1 MSENANNK
9 RIAKNTLFL
18 YIRMMALMVITL
30 YTQRV
35 VLDKLGIEDFG
46 IYNIVAGLTSM
57 FTFFSTSLA
66 NATQRYLNIELG
78 RNNKA
83 GASKVFSQHIFI
95 YMGFTLIVFIAAE
108 TFGLWFVKHKLV
120 IPPDRLT
127 SALWTFHFMVLS
139 VCVTLLCIVFNS
151 AIIAHEDMK
160 VYSYIGIVEGVAKL
174 AIAFIISTVSF
185 DRLIAYSTLL
195 AFVVVAIQIYYG
207 FYCLKHYD
215 ECKIRLRADIKSIKQ
230 TLGFISWNMLG
241 TVIYMLK
248 DQGLNILLN
257 LFFGPAIN
265 AARAISFQVSS
276 AITSFS
282 NNFFMSVRPQM
293 VKSYATGN
301 TNYFIKLFFYSTKYS
316 LFLIWLF
323 CLPAMLCIDDLLALW
338 LKEVPEHTNIFTV
351 WVLADVTL
359 ATMTNAPWTAILSV
373 GKMKRYVLFGNG
385 TLLLIFPI
393 SYLFLALGHDALSVF
408 IVTFIIRIVQV
419 VAVITISNQYVKF
432 GILAY
437 LRKVIQPAM
446 LVFFFSGIISY
457 IFHLST
463 GITHATIVNTTV
475 VSSTSITAAII
486 VCGLSSG
493 ERKKIKQVIMQKLCL
508 KKLQRKQEHS

>member
-9 RIAKNTLFL
+9 RIAKNTFFL
-18 YIRMMALMVITL
+18 YIRMMTLMIITL

-78 RNNKA
+78 RNDKA
-83 GASKVFSQHIFI
+83 GARKVFSQHILI
-95 YMGFTLIVFIAAE
+95 YIGFTLIVFIAAE
-108 TFGLWFVKHKLV
+108 SFGLWFIKNKLV

-127 SALWTFHFMVLS
+127 SALWVFHFMVLS

-151 AIIAHEDMK
+151 VIIAHENMK

-174 AIAFIISTVSF
+174 AIAFIISAINF
-185 DRLIAYSTLL
+185 DRLIAYSALL
-195 AFVVVAIQIYYG
+195 AFVVVAIQMYYSL
-207 FYCLKHYD
+207 YCLKHYD
-215 ECKIRLRADIKSIKQ
+215 ECKIRLRADISFIKQ
-230 TLGFISWNMLG
+230 TFGFISWNMLG

-265 AARAISFQVSS
+265 AARAISFQISS
-276 AITSFS
+276 AVTSFS

-293 VKSYATGN
+293 VKSYASDN
-301 TNYFIKLFFYSTKYS
+301 TVYFIKLFFYSTKYS

-323 CLPAMLCIDDLLALW
+323 CLPTMLCIKDLLTLW
-338 LKEVPEHTNIFTV
+338 LKEVPAHTDTFTV
-351 WVLADVTL
+351 WVLADITL

-373 GKMKRYVLFGNG
+373 GKMRRYVLFGNG

-393 SYLFLALGHDALSVF
+393 SYLFLTLGNDALSVF
-408 IVTFIIRIVQV
+408 IIIFIIRILQV
-419 VAVITISNQYVKF
+419 VSVVTISNQYVKF

-437 LRKVIQPAM
+437 FKKVIQPTL
-446 LVFFFSGIISY
+446 LVFFFSGITSY
-457 IFHLST
+457 IFYISA
-463 GITHATIVNTTV
+463 GRSHATIVSTIV
-475 VSSTSITAAII
+475 VSSTSIITAII
-486 VCGLSSG
+486 FCGLSSG
-493 ERKKIKQVIMQKLCL
+493 ERKKFKQIIAQKLCL
-508 KKLQRKQEHS
+508 KKL